1 MVMIEFLSPLLEFV
15 GREQASVK
23 ITVTLLILV
32 FGHLGVK
39 ATKIAARNFWID
51 GNEEITKK
59 QVMDRQEAL
68 KNGGYLLDAGIIT
81 AALIYLNNSF
91 TNAFFSEVA
100 NFVPNLLSAALV
112 GVLGIIGIRLL
123 TKLTEN
129 FMKTIGTTSYL
140 REVGFSSSAVKVIA
154 SLFKGFLYLVLLQ
167 LALAQL
173 GIGNTFVRELV
184 NASSWAAA
192 FLVAGLLFYG
202 FKDLFQ
208 NFAAGIYLKNSRFIR
223 PGEEIQ
229 IGDEETEIRDISLF
243 STSLNT
249 NSGKTVISPNS
260 RVMDSD
266 ISFRR
271 TKNDLDTLEEIK
283 NYFVAEK
290 PEDSGAATIQM
301 ALEVFGYRHEQP
313 ELKEKLGENP
323 EPEDL
328 IEAFEDL
335 TEGDISAAFI
345 EEEKITDTAA
355 EFKTW
360 FNDGALIIPKF
371 DKDSLFSE
379 SEKSEYA
386 LSVGVEGREI
396 LMADPSSKKGGV
408 YYIDREKLRNAMK
421 SIEDERG
428 YIVIAPEGTTA
439 QWRIKN
445 DLLYSDKNYY
455 DELSKTLEARLTKI
469 MRRGR
474 IMEEAMPE
482 AVSSYLE
489 KWQAQG
495 DVTRLWSPNEE

>member
-1 MVMIEFLSPLLEFV
+1 MIEFLAPLLNFI

-32 FGHLGVK
+32 LGHIGVK
-39 ATKIAARNFWID
+39 ITKIAARNFWID
-51 GNEEITKK
+51 GKNDITKK
-59 QVMDRQEAL
+59 KVKDRQEAIQH
-68 KNGGYLLDAGIIT
+68 GGYLLDAGLISV
-81 AALIYLNNSF
+81 ALIYLNNSF
-91 TNAFFSEVA
+91 TNAFFAEVGKFA
-100 NFVPNLLSAALV
+100 PNLLSAALV
-112 GVLGIIGIRLL
+112 GILGIIGIRLF
-123 TKLTEN
+123 TKVTEN

-140 REVGFSSSAVKVIA
+140 REVGFSGSAVKVIA
-154 SLFKGFLYLVLLQ
+154 GLFKGFLYLVLLQ

-192 FLVAGLLFYG
+192 FLVASLLFFG

-229 IGDEETEIRDISLF
+229 IGEEETEIRDISLF

-249 NSGKTVISPNS
+249 NSGKTIISPNS
-260 RVMDSD
+260 RIMDSD

-283 NYFVAEK
+283 NYFIAEK
-290 PEDSGAATIQM
+290 PEHSGAAAIQM
-301 ALEVFGYRHEQP
+301 ALEIFGYRHEQP
-313 ELKEKLGENP
+313 ELIDKIGDNPDPEN
-323 EPEDL
+323 L
-328 IEAFEDL
+328 IETVEDL
-335 TEGDISAAFI
+335 TEGELKAAFI
-345 EEEKITDTAA
+345 EENKITDTDA

-371 DKDSLFSE
+371 DKESLFPE

-386 LSVGVEGREI
+386 LSLGVEGREI
-396 LMADPSSKKGGV
+396 LIADPSSKKGGV
-408 YYIDREKLRNAMK
+408 YYIGRDKIRNAMK
-421 SIEDERG
+421 SLENDRG
-428 YIVIAPEGTTA
+428 YLVLAPEGTTA
-439 QWRIKN
+439 QWRIKK
-445 DLLYSDKNYY
+445 DLLYSDRNYY

-474 IMEEAMPE
+474 IMEDVMPE
-482 AVSSYLE
+482 PVSSYLK
-489 KWQAQG
+489 KWQSQG
-495 DVTRLWSPNEE
+495 DVTRLWSSEEE

>member
-1 MVMIEFLSPLLEFV
+1 MIEFLSPLLNFI
-15 GREQASVK
+15 GRDQASVK

-32 FGHLGVK
+32 LGHIGVK
-39 ATKIAARNFWID
+39 ISKIAARNFWID
-51 GNEEITKK
+51 GKDDLTKK
-59 QVMDRQEAL
+59 QVKDRQEVL
-68 KNGGYLLDAGIIT
+68 KHGGYLLDAGIIS

-91 TNAFFSEVA
+91 TNAFFAEVA
-100 NFVPNLLSAALV
+100 EFIPNLLSAALV
-112 GVLGIIGIRLL
+112 GILGVIGIRLL
-123 TKLTEN
+123 TKVTEN
-129 FMKTIGTTSYL
+129 FMKTVGTTSYL
-140 REVGFSSSAVKVIA
+140 REVGFSGSAVKVIA

-167 LALAQL
+167 IALAQL

-192 FLVAGLLFYG
+192 FLVASLLFFG

-223 PGEEIQ
+223 PGEEIH
-229 IGDEETEIRDISLF
+229 IGEEETEIRDISLF

-249 NSGKTVISPNS
+249 KSGKTIISPNS
-260 RVMDSD
+260 RIMDSD

-290 PEDSGAATIQM
+290 PEHSGAAAIQM

-313 ELKEKLGENP
+313 ELTEKLGEDP
-323 EPEDL
+323 EPESL
-328 IEAFEDL
+328 IETVEDL
-335 TEGDISAAFI
+335 TEGEMKAAFI
-345 EEEKITDTAA
+345 EEDKITDTAA

-360 FNDGALIIPKF
+360 FNDGALIIPNF
-371 DKDSLFSE
+371 DKDSLFPE
-379 SEKSEYA
+379 SEESEYA
-386 LSVGVEGREI
+386 LSLGVEGREI
-396 LMADPSSKKGGV
+396 LIADPSSKKGGV
-408 YYIDREKLRNAMK
+408 YYIDREKLRKAMK
-421 SIEDERG
+421 SLDDERG
-428 YIVIAPEGTTA
+428 YLVAAPEGTTA

-445 DLLYSDKNYY
+445 DLLYSDRNYY

-474 IMEEAMPE
+474 VMEEVMPE

-495 DVTRLWSPNEE
+495 DVTRLWSLNEE

>member
-1 MVMIEFLSPLLEFV
+1 MIEFLSPLLNFV

-23 ITVTLLILV
+23 ITITLLILV
-32 FGHLGVK
+32 LGHLGVK
-39 ATKIAARNFWID
+39 ATKIATRRLWID
-51 GNEEITKK
+51 GNNEITKK
-59 QVMDRQEAL
+59 QVKDRQEAIRH
-68 KNGGYLLDAGIIT
+68 GGYLLDAGIISV
-81 AALIYLNNSF
+81 ALIYLNNSF
-91 TNAFFSEVA
+91 TNAFFAEVA
-100 NFVPNLLSAALV
+100 EFIPNLLSAALV

-123 TKLTEN
+123 TKVTEN

-140 REVGFSSSAVKVIA
+140 REVGFSGSAVTVIA
-154 SLFKGFLYLVLLQ
+154 GLFKGFLYLVLLQ

-192 FLVAGLLFYG
+192 FLVASLLFYG

-223 PGEEIQ
+223 PGEEIS
-229 IGDEETEIRDISLF
+229 IGEEETEIRDISLF

-249 NSGKTVISPNS
+249 KSGKTLISPNS
-260 RVMDSD
+260 RIMDSD

-290 PEDSGAATIQM
+290 PEHSGAATVQM
-301 ALEVFGYRHEQP
+301 ALEMFGYRHEQQ
-313 ELKEKLGENP
+313 ELIDKIGKQP
-323 EPEDL
+323 EPEKL
-328 IEAFEDL
+328 IETIDDL
-335 TEGDISAAFI
+335 TEGEIKTAFI
-345 EEEKITDTAA
+345 EEDKITNTDA

-371 DKDSLFSE
+371 DKDTLFSE
-379 SEKSEYA
+379 SEESEYA
-386 LSVGVEGREI
+386 LSMGVEGREI
-396 LMADPSSKKGGV
+396 LIADPSSKKGGV
-408 YYIDREKLRNAMK
+408 YYIDREKLRSAMK
-421 SIEDERG
+421 SLEDERG
-428 YIVIAPEGTTA
+428 YLVLAPEGTTA
-439 QWRIKN
+439 HWRIKN
-445 DLLYSDKNYY
+445 DLLYSDRNYY

-474 IMEEAMPE
+474 IMEDAMPE

-489 KWQAQG
+489 KWQTQG
-495 DVTRLWSPNEE
+495 DVTRLWSPEEE

>member
-1 MVMIEFLSPLLEFV
+1 MIEFLSPLFDFV

-23 ITVTLLILV
+23 VIVTLLILV
-32 FGHLGVK
+32 SGHLAVK
-39 ATKIAARNFWID
+39 LSQIAARKVWVN
-51 GNEEITKK
+51 GKENITKK
-59 QVMDRQEAL
+59 QVKDRQEVVKHA
-68 KNGGYLLDAGIIT
+68 GYLVDAGVISL
-81 AALIYLNNSF
+81 ALIYLNNSF
-91 TNAFFSEVA
+91 TSAFFTELSQ
-100 NFVPNLLSAALV
+100 FIPNLLSAALV
-112 GVLGIIGIRLL
+112 GILGVIAIRLM
-123 TKLTEN
+123 TKVTEN
-129 FMKTIGTTSYL
+129 FMKTLGTTSYL
-140 REVGFSSSAVKVIA
+140 REVGFSGSAVKVIA
-154 SLFKGFLYLVLLQ
+154 TLFKGFLYLVLLQ

-223 PGEEIQ
+223 PGEEIH
-229 IGDEETEIRDISLF
+229 IGDEQTEIRDISLF

-249 NSGKTVISPNS
+249 VSGKTVISPNK

-290 PEDSGAATIQM
+290 PEYAGLAAVQM
-301 ALEVFGYRHEQP
+301 GLELFGYRHEKP
-313 ELKEKLGENP
+313 EMVEKLGEYP
-323 EPEDL
+323 ENEEMIKA
-328 IEAFEDL
+328 IEEL
-335 TEGDISAAFI
+335 TEDEVKTAFI
-345 EEEKITDTAA
+345 EEDKITDTAA

-371 DKDSLFSE
+371 NKDSLFSD
-379 SEKSEYA
+379 SETSKYA
-386 LSVGVEGREI
+386 LAVGVEGQEI

-408 YYIDREKLRNAMK
+408 YYVDREKLRNSMK
-421 SIEDERG
+421 KLEGEGG
-428 YIVIAPEGTTA
+428 YLVLAPEGTTA
-439 QWRIKN
+439 HWRIKKE
-445 DLLYSDKNYY
+445 LLYSDRNYY
-455 DELSKTLEARLTKI
+455 GELSKTLEARLTKI

-474 IMEEAMPE
+474 IMEEVMPE
-482 AVSSYLE
+482 AVSQYLE

-495 DVTRLWSPNEE
+495 DVTRLWSPIKEE